1 MAIDDSLI
9 HYLFPNLKL
18 KHCYEQ
24 TFPDGVI
31 GAMSTTG
38 YDAGGLA
45 TASLRDALA
54 FAIGVAI
61 SVAHQEQYWGNTNRI
76 YVEEIS

>member
-1 MAIDDSLI
+1 
-9 HYLFPNLKL
+9 
-18 KHCYEQ
+18 
-24 TFPDGVI
+24 
-31 GAMSTTG
+31 MSTTG